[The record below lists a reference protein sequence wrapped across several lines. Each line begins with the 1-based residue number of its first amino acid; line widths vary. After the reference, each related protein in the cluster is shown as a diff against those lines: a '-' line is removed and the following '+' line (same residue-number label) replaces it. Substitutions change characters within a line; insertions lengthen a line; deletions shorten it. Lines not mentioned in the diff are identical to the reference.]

1 MSHTYSNIVFQTFE
15 SLLSESS
22 LPIVLN
28 LAGLA
33 VNKDFN
39 LSTAA

>member
-1 MSHTYSNIVFQTFE
+1 LLQTLA

-22 LPIVLN
+22 LPIAKN
-28 LAGLA
+28 LAGLD
-33 VNKDFN
+33 VSKDFN

>member
-1 MSHTYSNIVFQTFE
+1 QTLE

-22 LPIVLN
+22 LPIALN

-33 VNKDFN
+33 VKRDLS